1 MNTIKR
7 ARSSRTSLS
16 RLLLSALSLAAFL
29 SLLPAVSS
37 AQTEV
42 DADETVKVSSQVVR
56 VGITVPP
63 SSDPVRLL
71 VYRGADAKQQPSV
84 DTPGPSSPLSLV
96 VLLDMSSPSG
106 AAWRDVGDRLSKL
119 QRQLGLKQPPN
130 VVIVHPD
137 FPTLPVGQSPRLPFK
152 LPEWDSPAFALDVRS
167 AFDYAVRIVEGF
179 KTPRR
184 ALLVITDRF
193 AEMPADILERTDER
207 LVYNPAL
214 VYVASVRRQKSIRYG
229 SPDRVISRMNLVGW
243 QHVSVRASGD
253 YVGAQFEH
261 FVSAANGLHVVSF
274 PVAEE
279 ELSQGPTYVVEARS
293 GKQDRVL
300 NRQTRKLALVGA
312 ARTLLTHARE
322 FPFDVRPQAEEAPA
336 PVAAVKASL
345 SPASSPTPAAQ
356 DAPSPSTAAAA
367 WLESVEFK
375 SLVADPSVIFS
386 RIETDPERR
395 AKDVAGL
402 PEWVR
407 DSRLTDGP
415 EVEKA
420 RAALAPLF
428 TAFPAASKLELF
440 VYKSDAVFVALA
452 ERSLLV
458 VSTGAVSFFDG
469 HEMVAADSH
478 ELAHLYFFEA
488 YADAF
493 MRRDYALLQLIE
505 LKCDAL
511 GMALSVRL
519 GESPDALAQ
528 AVRRHEQLL
537 EQLGQYDPVLVPM
550 HPTLTV
556 RLALLGR
563 VGTYLNNNRPP
574 ERASR

>member
-7 ARSSRTSLS
+7 ARSSRTSLG

-29 SLLPAVSS
+29 SLFPVVTS
-37 AQTEV
+37 AQAED
-42 DADETVKVSSQVVR
+42 DAEETVKVNSQVVR

-71 VYRGADAKQQPSV
+71 VSRGQDVKQSSV
-84 DTPGPSSPLSLV
+84 DAPGPSSPLSLV
-96 VLLDMSSPSG
+96 VLLDVSSPSSSV
-106 AAWRDVGDRLSKL
+106 WRDVGERLSKL
-119 QRQLGLKQPPN
+119 PRLLGLKQPPSL
-130 VVIVHPD
+130 VIVHPE
-137 FPTLPVGQSPRLPFK
+137 FRTLPAGQLPQLPFK
-152 LPEWDSPAFALDVRS
+152 LSDWGGEAYPLDIRS
-167 AFDYAVRIVEGF
+167 GFDYATRLVEGF

-193 AEMPADILERTDER
+193 AELPADIFERTDER

-214 VYVASVRRQKSIRYG
+214 VYMASVRRQKSIRPG

-243 QHVSVRASGD
+243 QRISVRASGD
-253 YVGAQFEH
+253 YVGAEFEH

-279 ELSQGPTYVVEARS
+279 ELSQDPTYVVEARS

-300 NRQTRKLALVGA
+300 NRQPRKLASGGA
-312 ARTLLTHARE
+312 SHTLLTHARA
-322 FPFDVRPQAEEAPA
+322 FPFDVRPQPEEADA
-336 PVAAVKASL
+336 PAAVKASL
-345 SPASSPTPAAQ
+345 PLPAASPTPSTEVAS
-356 DAPSPSTAAAA
+356 SPSTAAAA
-367 WLESVEFK
+367 WLESAEFK
-375 SLVADPSVIFS
+375 SLVADPSAIFS
-386 RIETDPERR
+386 RIETDPGQR

-407 DSRLTDGP
+407 DGRVQDGA

-420 RAALAPLF
+420 RSALAPLF
-428 TAFPAASKLELF
+428 TAFPAASRLELF

-458 VSTGAVSFFDG
+458 VSTRAVSFFTAP
-469 HEMVAADSH
+469 ELRSAASH
-478 ELAHLYFFEA
+478 ELVHPYFFEA
-488 YADAF
+488 YSDAF

-511 GMALSVRL
+511 GMALSVRA
-519 GESPDALAQ
+519 GESPDTLAQ
-528 AVRRHEQLL
+528 AVRKHGQLL
-537 EQLGQYDPVLVPM
+537 QRLGQYDPVLVPM
-550 HPTLTV
+550 HPTLTA
-556 RLALLGR
+556 RLALLGL
-563 VGTYLNNNRPP
+563 VGTSLDSSRPP